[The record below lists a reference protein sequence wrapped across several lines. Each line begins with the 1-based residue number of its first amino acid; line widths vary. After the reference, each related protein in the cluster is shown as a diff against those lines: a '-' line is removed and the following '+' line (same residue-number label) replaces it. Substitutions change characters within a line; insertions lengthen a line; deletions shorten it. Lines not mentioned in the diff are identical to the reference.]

1 MKLREW
7 NARLHGLVVFRSL
20 LDDPVVAK
28 FADLTDRMEAGAP
41 GCGPVCDAVAQF
53 EAALFEHTTNWGSY
67 LSAAVL
73 EAETVCVR
81 QAAAG
86 TLAPVLQTALDSE
99 LAFLQAL
106 CGLTLD
112 ELLAAAGSAAGQAQ
126 ELDFLPRWETAQL
139 DLPAAYAQRMS
150 EVGRKGYGMFAKH
163 HVFTVEN
170 GQLVPVKY
178 PDPQRLSELPGYEK
192 EREKVIANTKALLAG
207 MPANNV
213 LLYGDAGTGK
223 SSAVKAIAN
232 EFAPDGLRLVEVKKN
247 QLYQIPDLMDRLAA
261 NPLKFILFIDD
272 LSFTANDDNFAAL
285 KAILEGSVGG
295 RAKNIAV
302 YATSNR
308 RHLIKETL
316 TDRTGDDIH
325 EADTRQELMSLSAR
339 FGLTVTF
346 QRPEKARFET
356 ILAELAKQHGIDLPM
371 DQLLVKAEAFAIR
384 GWQSSLLN
392 SARPGC
398 RSDPRTLTHSAKE
411 PQERCFAAPCG
422 SFCCPVFQKRPA
434 CVYSRTAMHS
444 ISSFAPLGMAA
455 TCTQLRAGNGS
466 ANALAY
472 TAFTAAKSLMSARKM
487 TVLTT
492 FVMER
497 PASARMALRFAR
509 LCAACSSTVSAIL
522 PVAGSTGIWPET
534 NTILPRSMA

>member
-20 LDDPVVAK
+20 LDDPVVARLV
-28 FADLTDRMEAGAP
+28 DLTDRMEAGAP
-41 GCGPVCDAVAQF
+41 GYGPVCDAAAQF

-81 QAAAG
+81 QAASG
-86 TLAPVLQTALDSE
+86 TLAPALQTALDSE

-112 ELLAAAGSAAGQAQ
+112 ELLAAAGSATGQAQ
-126 ELDFLPRWETAQL
+126 ELAFLPRWETSSI

-150 EVGRKGYGMFAKH
+150 EVGKKGYGMFAKH

-232 EFAPDGLRLVEVKKN
+232 EFAPEGLRLVEVKKN
-247 QLYQIPDLMDRLAA
+247 QLYQIPDLMDKLAA

-339 FGLTVTF
+339 FGLTITF

-356 ILAELAKQHGIDLPM
+356 ILAELAKQHGIDMPM

-384 GWQSSLLN
+384 AG
-392 SARPGC
+392 G
-398 RSDPRTLTHSAKE
+398 RSPRVAKQFIE
-411 PQERCFAAPCG
+411 QCEAG
-422 SFCCPVFQKRPA
+422 VQK
-434 CVYSRTAMHS
+434 
-444 ISSFAPLGMAA
+444 
-455 TCTQLRAGNGS
+455 
-466 ANALAY
+466 
-472 TAFTAAKSLMSARKM
+472 
-487 TVLTT
+487 
-492 FVMER
+492 
-497 PASARMALRFAR
+497 
-509 LCAACSSTVSAIL
+509 
-522 PVAGSTGIWPET
+522 
-534 NTILPRSMA
+534 

>member
-28 FADLTDRMEAGAP
+28 LVDLTDRMEAGAP
-41 GCGPVCDAVAQF
+41 GYGPVCDAVAQF

-81 QAAAG
+81 QAASG
-86 TLAPVLQTALDSE
+86 TLAPALQTALDSE

-112 ELLAAAGSAAGQAQ
+112 ELLAAAGSATGQAQ
-126 ELDFLPRWETAQL
+126 ELAFLPRWETSGI

-150 EVGRKGYGMFAKH
+150 EVGKKGYGMFAKH

-223 SSAVKAIAN
+223 SSTVKAIAN
-232 EFAPDGLRLVEVKKN
+232 EFAADGLRLVEVKKN
-247 QLYQIPDLMDRLAA
+247 QLYQIPDLMDKLAA

-295 RAKNIAV
+295 RARNIAV

-316 TDRTGDDIH
+316 SDRTGDDIH

-346 QRPEKARFET
+346 QRPEKARFEV
-356 ILAELAKQHGIDLPM
+356 ILTELAKQHGIEMPHDE
-371 DQLLVKAEAFAIR
+371 LLTKAEAFAIR
-384 GWQSSLLN
+384 AG
-392 SARPGC
+392 G
-398 RSDPRTLTHSAKE
+398 RSPRVAKQFIE
-411 PQERCFAAPCG
+411 Q
-422 SFCCPVFQKRPA
+422 
-434 CVYSRTAMHS
+434 
-444 ISSFAPLGMAA
+444 
-455 TCTQLRAGNGS
+455 
-466 ANALAY
+466 
-472 TAFTAAKSLMSARKM
+472 
-487 TVLTT
+487 
-492 FVMER
+492 
-497 PASARMALRFAR
+497 
-509 LCAACSSTVSAIL
+509 CAAGVQK
-522 PVAGSTGIWPET
+522 
-534 NTILPRSMA
+534 

>member
-28 FADLTDRMEAGAP
+28 LLDLTDRMEAGAP
-41 GCGPVCDAVAQF
+41 GYGPVCDAVAQF

-81 QAAAG
+81 QAASG
-86 TLAPVLQTALDSE
+86 TLAPALQTALDSE

-112 ELLAAAGSAAGQAQ
+112 ELLAAAGSATGQAQ
-126 ELDFLPRWETAQL
+126 ELAFLPRWETSSI

-150 EVGRKGYGMFAKH
+150 EVGKKGYGMFAKH

-178 PDPQRLSELPGYEK
+178 PDPQKLSELPGYEK
-192 EREKVIANTKALLAG
+192 EREKVIANTRALLTG
-207 MPANNV
+207 SPANNV

-223 SSAVKAIAN
+223 SSTVKAIAN
-232 EFAPDGLRLVEVKKN
+232 EYAADGLRLVEVKKN
-247 QLYQIPDLMDRLAA
+247 QLYQIPDLMDQLAA

-272 LSFTANDDNFAAL
+272 LSFSSNDDNFAAL

-295 RAKNIAV
+295 RARNIAV

-346 QRPEKARFET
+346 QRPEKARFAA
-356 ILAELAKQHGIDLPM
+356 ILEELAKQHHIQMPM
-371 DQLLVKAEAFAIR
+371 EELLIKAEAFAIR
-384 GWQSSLLN
+384 AG
-392 SARPGC
+392 G
-398 RSDPRTLTHSAKE
+398 RSPRVAKQFIE
-411 PQERCFAAPCG
+411 QCESG
-422 SFCCPVFQKRPA
+422 VQK
-434 CVYSRTAMHS
+434 
-444 ISSFAPLGMAA
+444 
-455 TCTQLRAGNGS
+455 
-466 ANALAY
+466 
-472 TAFTAAKSLMSARKM
+472 
-487 TVLTT
+487 
-492 FVMER
+492 
-497 PASARMALRFAR
+497 
-509 LCAACSSTVSAIL
+509 
-522 PVAGSTGIWPET
+522 
-534 NTILPRSMA
+534 

>member
-28 FADLTDRMEAGAP
+28 LLDLTDRMEAGAP
-41 GCGPVCDAVAQF
+41 GYGPVCDAVAQF

-67 LSAAVL
+67 LSTAVL

-81 QAAAG
+81 QAASG
-86 TLAPVLQTALDSE
+86 TLAPALQTALDSE

-112 ELLAAAGSAAGQAQ
+112 ELLTAAGSATGQAQ
-126 ELDFLPRWETAQL
+126 ELAFLPRWETSSI

-150 EVGRKGYGMFAKH
+150 EVGKKGYGMFAKH

-232 EFAPDGLRLVEVKKN
+232 EFAPEGLRLVEVKKN
-247 QLYQIPDLMDRLAA
+247 QLYQIPDLMDKLAA

-339 FGLTVTF
+339 FGLTITF

-356 ILAELAKQHGIDLPM
+356 ILAELAKQHGIDMPM

-384 GWQSSLLN
+384 AG
-392 SARPGC
+392 G
-398 RSDPRTLTHSAKE
+398 RSPRVAKQFIE
-411 PQERCFAAPCG
+411 QCEAG
-422 SFCCPVFQKRPA
+422 VQK
-434 CVYSRTAMHS
+434 
-444 ISSFAPLGMAA
+444 
-455 TCTQLRAGNGS
+455 
-466 ANALAY
+466 
-472 TAFTAAKSLMSARKM
+472 
-487 TVLTT
+487 
-492 FVMER
+492 
-497 PASARMALRFAR
+497 
-509 LCAACSSTVSAIL
+509 
-522 PVAGSTGIWPET
+522 
-534 NTILPRSMA
+534 

>member
-28 FADLTDRMEAGAP
+28 LVDLTDRMEAGAP
-41 GCGPVCDAVAQF
+41 GYGPVCDAVAQF

-81 QAAAG
+81 QAASG
-86 TLAPVLQTALDSE
+86 TLAPALQTALDSE

-112 ELLAAAGSAAGQAQ
+112 ELLTAAGSATGQAQ
-126 ELDFLPRWETAQL
+126 ELAFLPRWETSSI

-150 EVGRKGYGMFAKH
+150 EVGKKGYGMFAKH

-232 EFAPDGLRLVEVKKN
+232 EFAPEGLRLVEVKKN
-247 QLYQIPDLMDRLAA
+247 QLYQIPDLMDKLAA

-346 QRPEKARFET
+346 QRPEKARFEN
-356 ILAELAKQHGIDLPM
+356 ILAELAKQHDIDMPM

-384 GWQSSLLN
+384 AG
-392 SARPGC
+392 G
-398 RSDPRTLTHSAKE
+398 RSPRVAKQFIE
-411 PQERCFAAPCG
+411 QCEAG
-422 SFCCPVFQKRPA
+422 VQK
-434 CVYSRTAMHS
+434 
-444 ISSFAPLGMAA
+444 
-455 TCTQLRAGNGS
+455 
-466 ANALAY
+466 
-472 TAFTAAKSLMSARKM
+472 
-487 TVLTT
+487 
-492 FVMER
+492 
-497 PASARMALRFAR
+497 
-509 LCAACSSTVSAIL
+509 
-522 PVAGSTGIWPET
+522 
-534 NTILPRSMA
+534 

>member
-28 FADLTDRMEAGAP
+28 LVDLTDRMEAGAP
-41 GCGPVCDAVAQF
+41 GYGPVCDAVAQF

-81 QAAAG
+81 QAASG
-86 TLAPVLQTALDSE
+86 TLAPALQTALDSE

-112 ELLAAAGSAAGQAQ
+112 ELLAAAGSATGQAQ
-126 ELDFLPRWETAQL
+126 ELAFLPRWETSGI

-150 EVGRKGYGMFAKH
+150 EVGKKGYGMFAKH

-232 EFAPDGLRLVEVKKN
+232 EFAPEGLRLVEVKKN
-247 QLYQIPDLMDRLAA
+247 QLYQIPDLMDKLAA

-356 ILAELAKQHGIDLPM
+356 ILAELAKQHGINMPM

-384 GWQSSLLN
+384 AG
-392 SARPGC
+392 G
-398 RSDPRTLTHSAKE
+398 RSPRVAKQFIE
-411 PQERCFAAPCG
+411 QCEAG
-422 SFCCPVFQKRPA
+422 VQK
-434 CVYSRTAMHS
+434 
-444 ISSFAPLGMAA
+444 
-455 TCTQLRAGNGS
+455 
-466 ANALAY
+466 
-472 TAFTAAKSLMSARKM
+472 
-487 TVLTT
+487 
-492 FVMER
+492 
-497 PASARMALRFAR
+497 
-509 LCAACSSTVSAIL
+509 
-522 PVAGSTGIWPET
+522 
-534 NTILPRSMA
+534 

>member
-28 FADLTDRMEAGAP
+28 LLDLTDRMEAGAP
-41 GCGPVCDAVAQF
+41 GYGPVCDAVAQF

-81 QAAAG
+81 QAASG
-86 TLAPVLQTALDSE
+86 TLAPALQTALDSE

-112 ELLAAAGSAAGQAQ
+112 ELLAAAGSAIGQAQ
-126 ELDFLPRWETAQL
+126 ELAFLPRWETSSI

-150 EVGRKGYGMFAKH
+150 EVGKKGYGMFAKH

-232 EFAPDGLRLVEVKKN
+232 EFAPEGLRLVEVKKN
-247 QLYQIPDLMDRLAA
+247 QLYQIPELMDRLAA

-346 QRPEKARFET
+346 QRPEKARFEN
-356 ILAELAKQHGIDLPM
+356 ILAELAKQHGIDMPM

-384 GWQSSLLN
+384 AG
-392 SARPGC
+392 G
-398 RSDPRTLTHSAKE
+398 RSPRVAKQFIE
-411 PQERCFAAPCG
+411 QCEAG
-422 SFCCPVFQKRPA
+422 VQK
-434 CVYSRTAMHS
+434 
-444 ISSFAPLGMAA
+444 
-455 TCTQLRAGNGS
+455 
-466 ANALAY
+466 
-472 TAFTAAKSLMSARKM
+472 
-487 TVLTT
+487 
-492 FVMER
+492 
-497 PASARMALRFAR
+497 
-509 LCAACSSTVSAIL
+509 
-522 PVAGSTGIWPET
+522 
-534 NTILPRSMA
+534 

>member
-7 NARLHGLVVFRSL
+7 NAQLHGLVVFRSL

-28 FADLTDRMEAGAP
+28 LLDLTDRMEAGAP
-41 GCGPVCDAVAQF
+41 GYGPVCDAVAQF

-81 QAAAG
+81 QAASG
-86 TLAPVLQTALDSE
+86 TLAPALQTALDSE

-112 ELLAAAGSAAGQAQ
+112 ELLAAAGSATGQAQ
-126 ELDFLPRWETAQL
+126 ELAFLPRWETSGI

-150 EVGRKGYGMFAKH
+150 EVGKKGYGMFAKH

-232 EFAPDGLRLVEVKKN
+232 EFAPEGLRLVEVKKN
-247 QLYQIPDLMDRLAA
+247 QLYQIPDLMDKLAA

-356 ILAELAKQHGIDLPM
+356 ILAELAKQHGIDMPM

-384 GWQSSLLN
+384 AG
-392 SARPGC
+392 G
-398 RSDPRTLTHSAKE
+398 RSPRVAKQFIE
-411 PQERCFAAPCG
+411 QCEAG
-422 SFCCPVFQKRPA
+422 VQK
-434 CVYSRTAMHS
+434 
-444 ISSFAPLGMAA
+444 
-455 TCTQLRAGNGS
+455 
-466 ANALAY
+466 
-472 TAFTAAKSLMSARKM
+472 
-487 TVLTT
+487 
-492 FVMER
+492 
-497 PASARMALRFAR
+497 
-509 LCAACSSTVSAIL
+509 
-522 PVAGSTGIWPET
+522 
-534 NTILPRSMA
+534 

>member
-28 FADLTDRMEAGAP
+28 LLDLTDRMEAGAP
-41 GCGPVCDAVAQF
+41 GYGPVCDAVAQF

-81 QAAAG
+81 QAASG
-86 TLAPVLQTALDSE
+86 TLAPALQTALDSE

-112 ELLAAAGSAAGQAQ
+112 ELLTAAGSATGQAQ
-126 ELDFLPRWETAQL
+126 ELAFLPRWETSGI

-150 EVGRKGYGMFAKH
+150 EVGKKGYGMFAKH

-232 EFAPDGLRLVEVKKN
+232 EFTPEGLRLVEVKKN
-247 QLYQIPDLMDRLAA
+247 QLYQIPDLMDKLAA

-272 LSFTANDDNFAAL
+272 LSFTTNDDNFAAL

-356 ILAELAKQHGIDLPM
+356 ILAELAKQHGIDMPM

-384 GWQSSLLN
+384 AG
-392 SARPGC
+392 G
-398 RSDPRTLTHSAKE
+398 RSPRVAKQFIE
-411 PQERCFAAPCG
+411 QCEAG
-422 SFCCPVFQKRPA
+422 VQK
-434 CVYSRTAMHS
+434 
-444 ISSFAPLGMAA
+444 
-455 TCTQLRAGNGS
+455 
-466 ANALAY
+466 
-472 TAFTAAKSLMSARKM
+472 
-487 TVLTT
+487 
-492 FVMER
+492 
-497 PASARMALRFAR
+497 
-509 LCAACSSTVSAIL
+509 
-522 PVAGSTGIWPET
+522 
-534 NTILPRSMA
+534 

>member
-28 FADLTDRMEAGAP
+28 LLDLTDRMEAGAP
-41 GCGPVCDAVAQF
+41 GYGPVCDAVAQF

-81 QAAAG
+81 QAASG
-86 TLAPVLQTALDSE
+86 TLAPALQTALDSE

-112 ELLAAAGSAAGQAQ
+112 ELLAAAGSATGQAQ
-126 ELDFLPRWETAQL
+126 ELAFLPRWETSSI

-150 EVGRKGYGMFAKH
+150 EVGKKGYGMFAKH

-232 EFAPDGLRLVEVKKN
+232 EFAPEGLRLVEVKKN
-247 QLYQIPDLMDRLAA
+247 QLYQIPDLMDKLAA

-295 RAKNIAV
+295 RARNIAV

-346 QRPEKARFET
+346 QRPEKARFEN
-356 ILAELAKQHGIDLPM
+356 ILEELAKQHHVDMPM

-384 GWQSSLLN
+384 AG
-392 SARPGC
+392 G
-398 RSDPRTLTHSAKE
+398 RSPRVAKQFIE
-411 PQERCFAAPCG
+411 QCEAG
-422 SFCCPVFQKRPA
+422 VQK
-434 CVYSRTAMHS
+434 
-444 ISSFAPLGMAA
+444 
-455 TCTQLRAGNGS
+455 
-466 ANALAY
+466 
-472 TAFTAAKSLMSARKM
+472 
-487 TVLTT
+487 
-492 FVMER
+492 
-497 PASARMALRFAR
+497 
-509 LCAACSSTVSAIL
+509 
-522 PVAGSTGIWPET
+522 
-534 NTILPRSMA
+534 

>member
-28 FADLTDRMEAGAP
+28 LLDLTDRMEAGAP
-41 GCGPVCDAVAQF
+41 GYGPVCDAVAQF

-81 QAAAG
+81 QAASG
-86 TLAPVLQTALDSE
+86 ILAPALQTALDSE

-112 ELLAAAGSAAGQAQ
+112 ELLTAAGSATGQAQ
-126 ELDFLPRWETAQL
+126 ELAFLPRWETSSI

-150 EVGRKGYGMFAKH
+150 EVGKKGYGMFAKH

-232 EFAPDGLRLVEVKKN
+232 EFAPEGLRLVEVKKN
-247 QLYQIPDLMDRLAA
+247 QLYQIPDLMDKLAA

-356 ILAELAKQHGIDLPM
+356 ILAELAKQHGIDMPM

-384 GWQSSLLN
+384 AG
-392 SARPGC
+392 G
-398 RSDPRTLTHSAKE
+398 RSPRVAKQFIE
-411 PQERCFAAPCG
+411 QCEAG
-422 SFCCPVFQKRPA
+422 VQK
-434 CVYSRTAMHS
+434 
-444 ISSFAPLGMAA
+444 
-455 TCTQLRAGNGS
+455 
-466 ANALAY
+466 
-472 TAFTAAKSLMSARKM
+472 
-487 TVLTT
+487 
-492 FVMER
+492 
-497 PASARMALRFAR
+497 
-509 LCAACSSTVSAIL
+509 
-522 PVAGSTGIWPET
+522 
-534 NTILPRSMA
+534 

>member
-28 FADLTDRMEAGAP
+28 LLDLTDRMEAGAP
-41 GCGPVCDAVAQF
+41 GYGPVCDAVAQF

-81 QAAAG
+81 QAASG
-86 TLAPVLQTALDSE
+86 TLAPALQTALDSE

-126 ELDFLPRWETAQL
+126 ELAFLPRWETSGI

-150 EVGRKGYGMFAKH
+150 EVGKKGYGMFAKH

-232 EFAPDGLRLVEVKKN
+232 EFAPEGLRLVEVKKN
-247 QLYQIPDLMDRLAA
+247 QLYQIPDLMDKLAA

-295 RAKNIAV
+295 RAQNIAV

-356 ILAELAKQHGIDLPM
+356 ILAELAKQHGIDMPM

-384 GWQSSLLN
+384 AG
-392 SARPGC
+392 G
-398 RSDPRTLTHSAKE
+398 RSPRVAKQFIE
-411 PQERCFAAPCG
+411 QCEAG
-422 SFCCPVFQKRPA
+422 VQK
-434 CVYSRTAMHS
+434 
-444 ISSFAPLGMAA
+444 
-455 TCTQLRAGNGS
+455 
-466 ANALAY
+466 
-472 TAFTAAKSLMSARKM
+472 
-487 TVLTT
+487 
-492 FVMER
+492 
-497 PASARMALRFAR
+497 
-509 LCAACSSTVSAIL
+509 
-522 PVAGSTGIWPET
+522 
-534 NTILPRSMA
+534 

>member
-28 FADLTDRMEAGAP
+28 LVDLPDRMEAGAP
-41 GCGPVCDAVAQF
+41 GYGPVCDAVAQF

-81 QAAAG
+81 QAASG
-86 TLAPVLQTALDSE
+86 TLAPALQTALDSE

-112 ELLAAAGSAAGQAQ
+112 ELLAAAGSATGQAQ
-126 ELDFLPRWETAQL
+126 ELAFLPRWETSGI

-150 EVGRKGYGMFAKH
+150 EVGKKGYGMFAKH

-232 EFAPDGLRLVEVKKN
+232 EFAPEGLRLVEVKKN
-247 QLYQIPDLMDRLAA
+247 QLYQIPDLMDKLAA

-356 ILAELAKQHGIDLPM
+356 ILAELAKQHGIDMPM

-384 GWQSSLLN
+384 AG
-392 SARPGC
+392 G
-398 RSDPRTLTHSAKE
+398 RSPRVAKQFIE
-411 PQERCFAAPCG
+411 QCEAG
-422 SFCCPVFQKRPA
+422 VQK
-434 CVYSRTAMHS
+434 
-444 ISSFAPLGMAA
+444 
-455 TCTQLRAGNGS
+455 
-466 ANALAY
+466 
-472 TAFTAAKSLMSARKM
+472 
-487 TVLTT
+487 
-492 FVMER
+492 
-497 PASARMALRFAR
+497 
-509 LCAACSSTVSAIL
+509 
-522 PVAGSTGIWPET
+522 
-534 NTILPRSMA
+534 

>member
-28 FADLTDRMEAGAP
+28 LVDLTDRMEAGAP
-41 GCGPVCDAVAQF
+41 GYGPVCDAVAQF

-81 QAAAG
+81 QAASG
-86 TLAPVLQTALDSE
+86 TLAPALQTALDSE

-112 ELLAAAGSAAGQAQ
+112 ELLAAAGSATGQAQ
-126 ELDFLPRWETAQL
+126 ELAFLPRWETSSI

-150 EVGRKGYGMFAKH
+150 EVGKKGYGMFAKH

-356 ILAELAKQHGIDLPM
+356 ILAELAKQHGIDMPM

-384 GWQSSLLN
+384 AG
-392 SARPGC
+392 G
-398 RSDPRTLTHSAKE
+398 RSPRVAKQFIE
-411 PQERCFAAPCG
+411 QCESG
-422 SFCCPVFQKRPA
+422 VQK
-434 CVYSRTAMHS
+434 
-444 ISSFAPLGMAA
+444 
-455 TCTQLRAGNGS
+455 
-466 ANALAY
+466 
-472 TAFTAAKSLMSARKM
+472 
-487 TVLTT
+487 
-492 FVMER
+492 
-497 PASARMALRFAR
+497 
-509 LCAACSSTVSAIL
+509 
-522 PVAGSTGIWPET
+522 
-534 NTILPRSMA
+534 

>member
-28 FADLTDRMEAGAP
+28 LLDLTDRMEAGAP
-41 GCGPVCDAVAQF
+41 GYGPVCDAVAQF

-81 QAAAG
+81 QAASG
-86 TLAPVLQTALDSE
+86 TLAPALQTALDSE

-112 ELLAAAGSAAGQAQ
+112 ELLTAAGSATGQAQ
-126 ELDFLPRWETAQL
+126 ELAFLPRWETSGI

-150 EVGRKGYGMFAKH
+150 EVGKKGYGMFAKH

-232 EFAPDGLRLVEVKKN
+232 EFAPEGLRLVEVKKN
-247 QLYQIPDLMDRLAA
+247 QLYQIPDLMDKLAA

-356 ILAELAKQHGIDLPM
+356 ILAELAKQHGIDMPM
-371 DQLLVKAEAFAIR
+371 DQLLLKAEAFAIR
-384 GWQSSLLN
+384 AG
-392 SARPGC
+392 G
-398 RSDPRTLTHSAKE
+398 RSPRVAKQFIE
-411 PQERCFAAPCG
+411 QCEAG
-422 SFCCPVFQKRPA
+422 VQK
-434 CVYSRTAMHS
+434 
-444 ISSFAPLGMAA
+444 
-455 TCTQLRAGNGS
+455 
-466 ANALAY
+466 
-472 TAFTAAKSLMSARKM
+472 
-487 TVLTT
+487 
-492 FVMER
+492 
-497 PASARMALRFAR
+497 
-509 LCAACSSTVSAIL
+509 
-522 PVAGSTGIWPET
+522 
-534 NTILPRSMA
+534 

>member
-28 FADLTDRMEAGAP
+28 LLDLTDRMEAGAP
-41 GCGPVCDAVAQF
+41 GYGPVCDAVAQF

-81 QAAAG
+81 QAASG
-86 TLAPVLQTALDSE
+86 TLAPALQTALDSE

-112 ELLAAAGSAAGQAQ
+112 ELLAAAGSATGQAQ
-126 ELDFLPRWETAQL
+126 ELAFLPRWETSSI

-150 EVGRKGYGMFAKH
+150 EVGKKGYGMFAKH

-232 EFAPDGLRLVEVKKN
+232 EFAPEGLRLVEVKKN
-247 QLYQIPDLMDRLAA
+247 QLYQIPDLMDKLAA

-346 QRPEKARFET
+346 QRPEKARFEN
-356 ILAELAKQHGIDLPM
+356 ILAELAKQHGIDMPM

-384 GWQSSLLN
+384 AG
-392 SARPGC
+392 G
-398 RSDPRTLTHSAKE
+398 RSPRVAKQFIE
-411 PQERCFAAPCG
+411 QCEAG
-422 SFCCPVFQKRPA
+422 VQK
-434 CVYSRTAMHS
+434 
-444 ISSFAPLGMAA
+444 
-455 TCTQLRAGNGS
+455 
-466 ANALAY
+466 
-472 TAFTAAKSLMSARKM
+472 
-487 TVLTT
+487 
-492 FVMER
+492 
-497 PASARMALRFAR
+497 
-509 LCAACSSTVSAIL
+509 
-522 PVAGSTGIWPET
+522 
-534 NTILPRSMA
+534 

>member
-1 MKLREW
+1 MKLRDW

-28 FADLTDRMEAGAP
+28 LLDLTDRMEAGAP
-41 GCGPVCDAVAQF
+41 GYGPVCDAVAQF

-81 QAAAG
+81 QAASG
-86 TLAPVLQTALDSE
+86 TLAPALQTALDSE

-112 ELLAAAGSAAGQAQ
+112 ELLAAAGSATGQAQ
-126 ELDFLPRWETAQL
+126 ELAFLPRWETSSI

-150 EVGRKGYGMFAKH
+150 EVGKKGYGMFAKH

-232 EFAPDGLRLVEVKKN
+232 EFAPEGLRLVEVKKN
-247 QLYQIPDLMDRLAA
+247 QLYQIPDLMDKLAA

-346 QRPEKARFET
+346 QRPEKARFEN
-356 ILAELAKQHGIDLPM
+356 ILAELAKQHGIDMPM

-384 GWQSSLLN
+384 AG
-392 SARPGC
+392 G
-398 RSDPRTLTHSAKE
+398 RSPRVAKQFIE
-411 PQERCFAAPCG
+411 QCEAG
-422 SFCCPVFQKRPA
+422 VQK
-434 CVYSRTAMHS
+434 
-444 ISSFAPLGMAA
+444 
-455 TCTQLRAGNGS
+455 
-466 ANALAY
+466 
-472 TAFTAAKSLMSARKM
+472 
-487 TVLTT
+487 
-492 FVMER
+492 
-497 PASARMALRFAR
+497 
-509 LCAACSSTVSAIL
+509 
-522 PVAGSTGIWPET
+522 
-534 NTILPRSMA
+534 

>member
-28 FADLTDRMEAGAP
+28 LLDLTDRMEAGAP
-41 GCGPVCDAVAQF
+41 GYGPVCDAVAQF

-86 TLAPVLQTALDSE
+86 TLAPALQTALDSE

-112 ELLAAAGSAAGQAQ
+112 ELLAAAGSATGQAQ
-126 ELDFLPRWETAQL
+126 ELAFLPRWETSSI

-150 EVGRKGYGMFAKH
+150 EVGKKGYGMFAKH

-232 EFAPDGLRLVEVKKN
+232 EFAPEGLRLVEVKKN
-247 QLYQIPDLMDRLAA
+247 QLYQIPDLMDKLAA

-356 ILAELAKQHGIDLPM
+356 ILAELAKQHGIDMPM

-384 GWQSSLLN
+384 AG
-392 SARPGC
+392 G
-398 RSDPRTLTHSAKE
+398 RSPRVAKQFIE
-411 PQERCFAAPCG
+411 QCEAG
-422 SFCCPVFQKRPA
+422 VQK
-434 CVYSRTAMHS
+434 
-444 ISSFAPLGMAA
+444 
-455 TCTQLRAGNGS
+455 
-466 ANALAY
+466 
-472 TAFTAAKSLMSARKM
+472 
-487 TVLTT
+487 
-492 FVMER
+492 
-497 PASARMALRFAR
+497 
-509 LCAACSSTVSAIL
+509 
-522 PVAGSTGIWPET
+522 
-534 NTILPRSMA
+534 

>member
-28 FADLTDRMEAGAP
+28 LLDLTDRMEAGAP
-41 GCGPVCDAVAQF
+41 GYGPVCDAVAQF

-81 QAAAG
+81 QAASG
-86 TLAPVLQTALDSE
+86 TLAPALQTALDSE

-112 ELLAAAGSAAGQAQ
+112 ELLAAAGSATGQAQ
-126 ELDFLPRWETAQL
+126 ELAFLPRWETSGI

-150 EVGRKGYGMFAKH
+150 EVGKKGYDMFAKH

-170 GQLVPVKY
+170 GHLVPVKY

-232 EFAPDGLRLVEVKKN
+232 EFAPEGLRLVEVKKN
-247 QLYQIPDLMDRLAA
+247 QLYQIPDLMDKLAA

-356 ILAELAKQHGIDLPM
+356 ILAELAKQHGIDMPM

-384 GWQSSLLN
+384 AG
-392 SARPGC
+392 G
-398 RSDPRTLTHSAKE
+398 RSPRVAKQFIE
-411 PQERCFAAPCG
+411 QCEAG
-422 SFCCPVFQKRPA
+422 VQK
-434 CVYSRTAMHS
+434 
-444 ISSFAPLGMAA
+444 
-455 TCTQLRAGNGS
+455 
-466 ANALAY
+466 
-472 TAFTAAKSLMSARKM
+472 
-487 TVLTT
+487 
-492 FVMER
+492 
-497 PASARMALRFAR
+497 
-509 LCAACSSTVSAIL
+509 
-522 PVAGSTGIWPET
+522 
-534 NTILPRSMA
+534 

>member
-28 FADLTDRMEAGAP
+28 LVDLTDRMEAGAP
-41 GCGPVCDAVAQF
+41 GYGPVCDAVAQF

-81 QAAAG
+81 QAASG
-86 TLAPVLQTALDSE
+86 TLAPALQTALDSE

-126 ELDFLPRWETAQL
+126 ELAFLPRWETSGI

-150 EVGRKGYGMFAKH
+150 EVGKKGYGMFAKH
-163 HVFTVEN
+163 HVFTVKN

-232 EFAPDGLRLVEVKKN
+232 EFAPEGLRLVEVKKN
-247 QLYQIPDLMDRLAA
+247 QLYQIPDLMDKLAA

-356 ILAELAKQHGIDLPM
+356 ILAELAKQHGIDMPM

-384 GWQSSLLN
+384 AG
-392 SARPGC
+392 G
-398 RSDPRTLTHSAKE
+398 RSPRVAKQFIE
-411 PQERCFAAPCG
+411 QCEAG
-422 SFCCPVFQKRPA
+422 VQK
-434 CVYSRTAMHS
+434 
-444 ISSFAPLGMAA
+444 
-455 TCTQLRAGNGS
+455 
-466 ANALAY
+466 
-472 TAFTAAKSLMSARKM
+472 
-487 TVLTT
+487 
-492 FVMER
+492 
-497 PASARMALRFAR
+497 
-509 LCAACSSTVSAIL
+509 
-522 PVAGSTGIWPET
+522 
-534 NTILPRSMA
+534 

>member
-28 FADLTDRMEAGAP
+28 LLDLTDRMEAGAP
-41 GCGPVCDAVAQF
+41 GYGPVCDAVAQF

-81 QAAAG
+81 QAASG
-86 TLAPVLQTALDSE
+86 TLAPALQTALDSE

-112 ELLAAAGSAAGQAQ
+112 ELLAAAGSATGQAQ
-126 ELDFLPRWETAQL
+126 ELAFLPRWETSSI

-150 EVGRKGYGMFAKH
+150 EVGKKGYGMFAKH

-232 EFAPDGLRLVEVKKN
+232 EFAPEGLRLVEVKKN
-247 QLYQIPDLMDRLAA
+247 QLYQIPDLMDKLAA

-295 RAKNIAV
+295 RARNIAV

-346 QRPEKARFET
+346 QRPEKARFEN
-356 ILAELAKQHGIDLPM
+356 ILAELAKQHGIDMPM

-384 GWQSSLLN
+384 AG
-392 SARPGC
+392 G
-398 RSDPRTLTHSAKE
+398 RSPRVAKQFIE
-411 PQERCFAAPCG
+411 QCEAG
-422 SFCCPVFQKRPA
+422 VQK
-434 CVYSRTAMHS
+434 
-444 ISSFAPLGMAA
+444 
-455 TCTQLRAGNGS
+455 
-466 ANALAY
+466 
-472 TAFTAAKSLMSARKM
+472 
-487 TVLTT
+487 
-492 FVMER
+492 
-497 PASARMALRFAR
+497 
-509 LCAACSSTVSAIL
+509 
-522 PVAGSTGIWPET
+522 
-534 NTILPRSMA
+534 